1 MDTICTDTFFR
12 TTSKYILCYHIPWLP
27 IEMLNCGSHKIQ
39 RSLVYI
45 ILYTYSQIQFM
56 LANLCTIAELI
67 STSTM

>member
-39 RSLVYI
+39 RSLYYHVY
-45 ILYTYSQIQFM
+45 LFT
-56 LANLCTIAELI
+56 NTIHV
-67 STSTM
+67 S